1 MDQTALAKQD
11 LVPLGIQPR
20 LLTRH
25 QAAAYIGRS
34 VRALDKLSPEI
45 SPQLGSIRL
54 SPGGDKLYPR
64 ELLDAFIDR
73 CIQNQVPTHL
83 LPLASRAA

>member
-1 MDQTALAKQD
+1 MGQSAAAKQD
-11 LVPLGIQPR
+11 LASLGLQPR
-20 LLTRH
+20 LLTRP

-45 SPQLGSIRL
+45 GPQLGYIRL
-54 SPGGDKLYPR
+54 SPGGDKLYPK

-73 CIQNQVPTHL
+73 CIQSQVPTHL
-83 LPLASRAA
+83 LPLDSLAA